1 MVFWKSRTFWTG
13 VGIVLS
19 NLLILGGAVGWLDLN
34 EAQLAAVVAVWN
46 SILGVLSIIFRWEAT
61 GALTFT
67 AKIKR

>member
-19 NLLILGGAVGWLDLN
+19 NLLILGGAAGWLNLS
-34 EAQLAAVVAVWN
+34 EAQLAAVIAVWN
-46 SILGVLSIIFRWEAT
+46 SILGVLSIIFRWDAQ
-61 GALTFT
+61 GGLTLT